1 MKGRVSLGHS
11 NHVHYS
17 GFDALWRY
25 SYQHC
30 WYLSINCLF
39 SSLVVLAELTLFL
52 LHNFSYFKFS
62 KICLKRG
69 KTFFLYG
76 FNFCRLCS
84 LENVRFWSMRTICV
98 LHSILE
104 LFEASKPEW
113 SHESFILSLLD
124 SWHCGIYT
132 DCSFYF
138 LVVLSSKLRYILT
151 GFFFLQAVK
160 YVFAIFFEGF
170 WLEKPRVNIA
180 LWRC

>member
-1 MKGRVSLGHS
+1 MNGRVSLGLS

-39 SSLVVLAELTLFL
+39 FSLVVLAELTLFH
-52 LHNFSYFKFS
+52 LHNLSYYIIS
-62 KICLKRG
+62 MIRLKRG
-69 KTFFLYG
+69 QAFFFQILQVMQFREWCY
-76 FNFCRLCS
+76 FLKQANYLC
-84 LENVRFWSMRTICV
+84 
-98 LHSILE
+98 LHSLLD

-113 SHESFILSLLD
+113 SHDSLILSLLG

-132 DCSFYF
+132 DCSYYF

-151 GFFFLQAVK
+151 GFFFLRAFI
-160 YVFAIFFEGF
+160 YVLLFFEGF
-170 WLEKPRVNIA
+170 WLVKPLVNIA
-180 LWRC
+180 